1 MSLRSLSESQ
11 LAIDVALGKK
21 AGWEIFRKFGH
32 NDSLS
37 SGTFDLWPPGTV
49 RALPTSDTVAACVST
64 STADDSA
71 AVGTGAWTIV
81 IEGLDAAGLEVTE
94 TVILDGQVSVNG
106 TQIWSRINR
115 AYVTSAGTGSVNAGD
130 VSISMDS
137 GKLQAFIPAAQG
149 QTQQM
154 MFTIPSNK
162 SALLTSLSLGTGRSS
177 GNVDFAV
184 VISIKP
190 AYPNA
195 AWRDIGH
202 IRLHEDIF
210 NNNVNVVVPSSTDVR
225 VRTVGTSTAD
235 AFAIIS
241 GFLIDNEVKGLL

>member
-1 MSLRSLSESQ
+1 VSNGRECYPGFEMQ
-11 LAIDVALGKK
+11 VALGLVP
-21 AGWEIFRKFGH
+21 GWEIYRKFGH

-49 RALPTSDTVAACVST
+49 RVLPTTNTVAAVVSS

-71 AVGTGAWTIV
+71 AVGTGAWTIR
-81 IEGLDAAGLEVTE
+81 IEGLDASGVE
-94 TVILDGQVSVNG
+94 TSDDVILDGQVSVDG
-106 TQIWSRINR
+106 TVVFSRINR
-115 AYVTSAGTGSVNAGD
+115 AYVLTAGTGEVNAGNI
-130 VSISMDS
+130 SISTDS

-149 QTQQM
+149 QTQQLV
-154 MFTIPSNK
+154 FTIPSNK
-162 SALLTSLSLGTGRSS
+162 SGLFTSLSLGTGRSA

-190 AYPNA
+190 AYPTA

-210 NNNVNVVVPSSTDVR
+210 ANEVYVVVPSSTDVR

-241 GFLIDNEVKGLL
+241 GFLIANDSVALL